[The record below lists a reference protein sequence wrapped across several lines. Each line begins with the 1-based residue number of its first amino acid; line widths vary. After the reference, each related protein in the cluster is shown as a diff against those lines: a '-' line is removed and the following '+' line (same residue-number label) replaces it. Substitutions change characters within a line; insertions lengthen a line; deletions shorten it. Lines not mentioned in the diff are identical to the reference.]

1 LRSNRSN
8 SRHAK
13 FAEEFDPYDEDHYN
27 ARYAGAARVEREQ
40 GLYRGHRAAMGR
52 RHEEMYDEE
61 MHDDPPR
68 RSWRRRLTAL
78 TLIAVGIYA
87 YRTYVEPGS
96 TQTSQ
101 VITAE
106 ETPSKVI
113 PAISDPQS
121 GKLIQD
127 RLIQDPVGALR
138 SGKRTVSGEQ
148 PVEPRSTGST
158 SRWAVRWAVPS
169 APALPPLSAASATDT
184 ISSDP
189 MWIATLGIRPDG
201 TEVSERRVASPL
213 PGTSASAAPSQA
225 KPVQPAARGVPFS
238 PDPRA
243 TASDAAPA
251 PPAQRPLTPPTAATP
266 APAAAANA
274 AAGVYVVQVSSQR
287 SEVDAQAYF
296 RFLQEKFPSEL
307 EGRTAI
313 IRRADLGAKGIYYR
327 VVTGPFASADE
338 ADQFCGNLKAAGGTC
353 IIQRN

>member
-27 ARYAGAARVEREQ
+27 ARYAGAARVERDQ

-169 APALPPLSAASATDT
+169 APALPPQGAASATDT

-201 TEVSERRVASPL
+201 TEVSGRRVASPP

-225 KPVQPAARGVPFS
+225 KPVQRTERGVPFS

-243 TASDAAPA
+243 GASDAAPA

-274 AAGVYVVQVSSQR
+274 AAGGYVVQVSSQR

>member
-8 SRHAK
+8 SHHAK
-13 FAEEFDPYDEDHYN
+13 FARAEEFDPYAEEFDPYHD
-27 ARYAGAARVEREQ
+27 
-40 GLYRGHRAAMGR
+40 GR
-52 RHEEMYDEE
+52 QDEE
-61 MHDDPPR
+61 MHDPPR

-87 YRTYVEPGS
+87 YRTYYVEPGS
-96 TQTSQ
+96 TQTPQ
-101 VITAE
+101 VIRAE
-106 ETPSKVI
+106 ETPSEVI

-138 SGKRTVSGEQ
+138 SGERMVSGEQ

-169 APALPPLSAASATDT
+169 APALPPQGAASATDP

-189 MWIATLGIRPDG
+189 MRIATLGIRPDG
-201 TEVSERRVASPL
+201 TEVS
-213 PGTSASAAPSQA
+213 G
-225 KPVQPAARGVPFS
+225 PVQPAARGVPLS
-238 PDPRA
+238 LDPRA

-251 PPAQRPLTPPTAATP
+251 PPAQRPLTPPMAATP

-274 AAGVYVVQVSSQR
+274 AASGYVVQVSSQR

-296 RFLQEKFPSEL
+296 RSLQEKFPSQL

-327 VVTGPFASADE
+327 VVTGPFASAGE
-338 ADQFCGNLKAAGGTC
+338 ADQFCGSLKVAGGKC

>member
-8 SRHAK
+8 SHHAK
-13 FAEEFDPYDEDHYN
+13 FARAEEFDPYAEEFDPYHE
-27 ARYAGAARVEREQ
+27 
-40 GLYRGHRAAMGR
+40 GR
-52 RHEEMYDEE
+52 HDEE
-61 MHDDPPR
+61 MHDPPR

-87 YRTYVEPGS
+87 YRTYYVEPGS
-96 TQTSQ
+96 TQTPQ

-138 SGKRTVSGEQ
+138 SGERMVSGEQ

-158 SRWAVRWAVPS
+158 SRWAVRWAVLS
-169 APALPPLSAASATDT
+169 APALPPQGAASATDT
-184 ISSDP
+184 ISSDL
-189 MWIATLGIRPDG
+189 MRIATLGIRPDG
-201 TEVSERRVASPL
+201 TEVSGRRVASPP

-225 KPVQPAARGVPFS
+225 KPVQPAARAVPLS
-238 PDPRA
+238 LDPRA
-243 TASDAAPA
+243 TASDDAPA
-251 PPAQRPLTPPTAATP
+251 PPAQRPLTPRMAATP

-274 AAGVYVVQVSSQR
+274 AASGYVVQFSSQR

-296 RFLQEKFPSEL
+296 RSLQEKFPSQL

-327 VVTGPFASADE
+327 VVTGPFASAGE
-338 ADQFCGNLKAAGGTC
+338 ADQFCGSLKAAGGKC

>member
-106 ETPSKVI
+106 ETPSKLI
-113 PAISDPQS
+113 PAISDTQS

-138 SGKRTVSGEQ
+138 SGERMVSGEQ

-169 APALPPLSAASATDT
+169 APALPPQGAASATDT

-201 TEVSERRVASPL
+201 TEVSGRRVASSP
-213 PGTSASAAPSQA
+213 PGTSASAAPSQE

-238 PDPRA
+238 LDPRA

-251 PPAQRPLTPPTAATP
+251 PPAQRPLTPRMAATP

-274 AAGVYVVQVSSQR
+274 AAGGYVVQVSSQR

-296 RFLQEKFPSEL
+296 RSLQEKSPANSKAGPPSFDAPIL
-307 EGRTAI
+307 APRGFIT
-313 IRRADLGAKGIYYR
+313 
-327 VVTGPFASADE
+327 VS
-338 ADQFCGNLKAAGGTC
+338 
-353 IIQRN
+353 